1 MKKSLA
7 IFLTAVFVLFPCAVA
22 FAEERIVQLTIPG
35 CAAWGARNRIGTI
48 LNNVKGV
55 AKYEFQGNDLLIITF
70 DDEVV
75 TINNIIGEL
84 NKGRDKFRGKPV
96 YLK

>member
-1 MKKSLA
+1 
-7 IFLTAVFVLFPCAVA
+7 
-22 FAEERIVQLTIPG
+22 
-35 CAAWGARNRIGTI
+35 
-48 LNNVKGV
+48 V

>member
-35 CAAWGARNRIGTI
+35 CAA
-48 LNNVKGV
+48 
-55 AKYEFQGNDLLIITF
+55 
-70 DDEVV
+70 
-75 TINNIIGEL
+75 
-84 NKGRDKFRGKPV
+84 
-96 YLK
+96 

>member
-1 MKKSLA
+1 
-7 IFLTAVFVLFPCAVA
+7 
-22 FAEERIVQLTIPG
+22 
-35 CAAWGARNRIGTI
+35 
-48 LNNVKGV
+48 V
-55 AKYEFQGNDLLIITF
+55 AKYEFQGNDLLIIAF